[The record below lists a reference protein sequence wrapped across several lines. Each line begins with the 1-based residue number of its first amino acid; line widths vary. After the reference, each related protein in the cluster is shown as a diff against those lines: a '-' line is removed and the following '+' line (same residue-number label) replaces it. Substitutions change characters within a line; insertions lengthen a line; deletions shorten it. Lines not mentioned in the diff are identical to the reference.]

1 MVHIRRRQFLG
12 LLGGAAAAWPV
23 VGRAQHQM
31 IPVVGFLSTRGSD
44 DGAHLFAGFR
54 RGLAE
59 YGYVEGQNVTV
70 EYRWAHGQY
79 DRLPGLA
86 AELARRPVTIFVTAG
101 GERAALA
108 ARGATTTVPVVF
120 VVGSDP
126 VRLGLVASYNRP
138 GGRITG
144 VHIMS
149 ETLEAKRLGLLH
161 ELIPQAT
168 TIGVL
173 VNPDLSTAANQ
184 LSDIEGAARAIGLQ
198 VHVLRASTDREIE
211 VAFEAVELN
220 RIRALVVTADPFF
233 NARRDKLVT
242 LSANYSVPTVY
253 QFREYAVAG
262 GLMSYGT
269 SLTDA
274 YRQAG
279 IYTARIL
286 KGEKAGDLP
295 VEQPTKFELV
305 INLKTAK
312 TLGLNVP
319 SSMQLLADDL
329 VE

>member
-1 MVHIRRRQFLG
+1 MKRRREFIT
-12 LLGGAAAAWPV
+12 LLGGAAVWPLAAT
-23 VGRAQHQM
+23 AQQAT
-31 IPVVGFLSTRGSD
+31 IPLVGFLSSRASD

-79 DRLPGLA
+79 DRLPALA

-108 ARGATTTVPVVF
+108 AKVATTTIPIVF

-144 VHIMS
+144 VHILS

-161 ELIPQAT
+161 ELVPQAEKV
-168 TIGVL
+168 GVL
-173 VNPDLSTAANQ
+173 INPDLSTAADQ
-184 LSDIEGAARAIGLQ
+184 LNDMQGAARAIGLQ
-198 VHVLRASTDREIE
+198 VHILRARTDREIE
-211 VAFEAVELN
+211 VAFETVALN
-220 RIRALVVTADPFF
+220 RIPALVVTADPFF
-233 NARRDKLVT
+233 NARRDKLVS

-262 GLMSYGT
+262 GLISYGT

-279 IYTARIL
+279 SYTARIL

-312 TLGLNVP
+312 TLSLNVP
-319 SSMQLLADDL
+319 SSMQLLADE
-329 VE
+329 VIE

>member
-23 VGRAQHQM
+23 VARAQHQM